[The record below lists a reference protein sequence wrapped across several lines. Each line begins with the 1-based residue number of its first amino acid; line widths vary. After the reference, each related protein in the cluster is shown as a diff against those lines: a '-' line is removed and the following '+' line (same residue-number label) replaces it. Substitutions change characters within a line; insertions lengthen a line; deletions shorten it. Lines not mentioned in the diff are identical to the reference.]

1 MADFFSRRFGKN
13 VWITRHARNSMLKRE
28 IDDATLERVIE
39 EGEIK
44 RKNDVD
50 MWVYLHIDGR
60 QDNLICAAAV
70 EASAVVIKTV
80 MINWEL
86 EDEI

>member
-1 MADFFSRRFGKN
+1 VADLFSRRFGKN
-13 VWITRHARNSMLKRE
+13 VWITRHARSSMLKRG
-28 IDDATLERVIE
+28 IDDETLERVIE

-44 RKNDVD
+44 RKNDID
-50 MWVYLHIDGR
+50 MWVYAHVDGR

-86 EDEI
+86 EDEV